1 MLKFIETVL
10 KCGVNLK
17 LKSSID
23 FKLFEKVENQSDVLQ
38 IFEIFIREIIL
49 GEAPALQVPRA
60 KTSLA
65 VCRSLPYQKQ

>member
-23 FKLFEKVENQSDVLQ
+23 FKLFEKVEN
-38 IFEIFIREIIL
+38 R
-49 GEAPALQVPRA
+49 
-60 KTSLA
+60 
-65 VCRSLPYQKQ
+65 